1 MRFSKPKEGATP
13 RGNPSVNNCELWV
26 ILTSG
31 FIDYDKGTPPVPD
44 ADHGGEDTYV
54 GAGGQGNFLNFPLKS
69 FCEPQ
74 TVLKNSF
81 LRGKKKPTSV
91 CLRELGSQTTKE
103 LAELA
108 SEKPATQIFRDKR
121 N

>member
-81 LRGKKKPTSV
+81 LRGKKKTHIGMS
-91 CLRELGSQTTKE
+91 
-103 LAELA
+103 
-108 SEKPATQIFRDKR
+108 KR
-121 N
+121 AGESNHKRIGRTCF